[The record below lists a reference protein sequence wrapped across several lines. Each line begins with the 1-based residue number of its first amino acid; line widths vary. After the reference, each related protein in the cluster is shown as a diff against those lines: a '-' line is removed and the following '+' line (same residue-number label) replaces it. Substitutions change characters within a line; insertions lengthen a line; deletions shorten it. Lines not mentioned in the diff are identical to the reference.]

1 MLVEDL
7 DMNPTAARWLEGLRD
22 FVARYRDSRP
32 VLAAATPE
40 QRGQWP
46 ILATHL
52 ATWIDGEA
60 ATLPVTH
67 AIPVTTSDIGVAVIE
82 QFLTRP
88 APLIASL
95 APRIVPIR
103 EIEYRLYTKD
113 HSDPDRAFHL
123 NHWSWI
129 KSPVPQQRHAEFH
142 AWPIQAGEA
151 YWLHRT
157 GTSGPGEA
165 ESRHAHLWKWTGSH
179 AVLLK
184 PFIQER
190 VEAL

>member
-1 MLVEDL
+1 MTVEDL

-22 FVARYRDSRP
+22 FVARYRASRP

-40 QRGQWP
+40 QRGQQP

-60 ATLPVTH
+60 ATLPITH
-67 AIPVTTSDIGVAVIE
+67 AIPLTTSDIGVVVIE
-82 QFLTRP
+82 ECLTRP
-88 APLIASL
+88 EPLIASL
-95 APRIVPIR
+95 APRILPVR
-103 EIEYRLYTKD
+103 EIEYRLYTKA
-113 HSDPDRAFHL
+113 HPDPDRAFHL

-129 KSPVPQQRHAEFH
+129 KAPVPQQRHAEFH

-165 ESRHAHLWKWTGSH
+165 ESRHTHLWKWTGSH